1 MDEFLRDQNLIVRV
15 LIPVGALVVISGL
28 ALLLRMLIYGR
39 LHKWSAKTETKWD
52 DLLIQD
58 TRMASLL
65 WCFFLGIF
73 SAVHLAVVP
82 ESWEDHVASIS
93 PILLIVMGIY
103 TGVIV
108 VRILI
113 DMYIV
118 EVAEKTA
125 SPLDD
130 MIMGALKWIIPIVAF
145 FLGLE
150 LVLDILDV
158 SGLEEKVLPVIKD
171 WLKVHGV
178 PLGLLWGVGLA
189 LVLLAA
195 AAIPKAIEKAVQRSR
210 GDQTEEE
217 VKKRS
222 ETLSGVLVA
231 SLQAIVIAVVTF
243 MMLSEIGLNIAP
255 MIAGVGVVG
264 IAIGFGAQSLVKDI
278 ISGLFILLENQ
289 YRKGD
294 VVKIADASGLVED
307 INLRRT
313 ILRDTDGVVH
323 SVPNG
328 EIRVA
333 SNLTKGWSRVN
344 LNIGVDYATDLDK
357 AIAVINRVGKEL
369 AEDPAW
375 SAQILK
381 PPQVLRVDNLGDS
394 AIDIKILGD
403 TKPMQQWA
411 VTGELR
417 LRLKK
422 AFDKENIEIP
432 WPITKVYFG
441 NAPEIPVPQSPDK
454 KKGQGHLPPAAG

>member
-1 MDEFLRDQNLIVRV
+1 MDEFLRNISENAIVRIAV
-15 LIPVGALVVISGL
+15 PIAVLVVVTGL
-28 ALLLRMLIYGR
+28 ALLIRMVVYRTLK
-39 LHKWSAKTETKWD
+39 KWSAKTETEWD
-52 DLLIQD
+52 DIIIHS
-58 TRMASLL
+58 THFASLL

-73 SAVHLAVVP
+73 AAIHLAVVP
-82 ESWEDHVASIS
+82 ESWEGRVASIS

-103 TGVIV
+103 TGVII
-108 VRILI
+108 VRVFI
-113 DMYIV
+113 DWYL
-118 EVAEKTA
+118 VAVAAKTS

-130 MIMGALKWIIPIVAF
+130 LIMGLLKWIVPIIAF
-145 FLGLE
+145 FLGAVLI
-150 LVLDILDV
+150 LDLLDIHTI
-158 SGLEEKVLPVIKD
+158 ENKVLPPVKD
-171 WLKVHGV
+171 WLKTHGP

-189 LVLLAA
+189 LVLLAT

-217 VKKRS
+217 VKKRA

-264 IAIGFGAQSLVKDI
+264 VAIGFGAQSLVKDI

-313 ILRDTDGVVH
+313 LLRDMDGVVH

-344 LNIGVDYATDLDK
+344 LNIGVDYGTDLDR
-357 AIAVINRVGKEL
+357 AIEVINRVGKEL
-369 AEDPAW
+369 AEDPVW

-441 NAPEIPVPQSPDK
+441 NASEIPAPQSPE
-454 KKGQGHLPPAAG
+454 KKG

>member
-1 MDEFLRDQNLIVRV
+1 MDEFLRNISENAIVRIAV
-15 LIPVGALVVISGL
+15 PIAVLVVVTGL
-28 ALLLRMLIYGR
+28 ALLIRMVVYRTLK
-39 LHKWSAKTETKWD
+39 KWSAKTETEWD
-52 DLLIQD
+52 DIIIHS
-58 TRMASLL
+58 THFASLL

-73 SAVHLAVVP
+73 AAIHLAVVP
-82 ESWEDHVASIS
+82 ESWEGRVASIS

-103 TGVIV
+103 TGVII
-108 VRILI
+108 VRVFI
-113 DMYIV
+113 DWYL
-118 EVAEKTA
+118 VAVAAKTS

-130 MIMGALKWIIPIVAF
+130 LIMGLLKWIVPIIAF
-145 FLGLE
+145 FLGAVLI
-150 LVLDILDV
+150 LDLLDIHTI
-158 SGLEEKVLPVIKD
+158 ENKVLPPVKD
-171 WLKVHGV
+171 WLKTHGP

-189 LVLLAA
+189 LVLLAT

-217 VKKRS
+217 VKKRA

-264 IAIGFGAQSLVKDI
+264 VAIGFGAQSLVKDI

-313 ILRDTDGVVH
+313 LLRDMDGVVH

-344 LNIGVDYATDLDK
+344 LNIGVDYGTDLDR
-357 AIAVINRVGKEL
+357 AIEVINRVGKEL
-369 AEDPAW
+369 AEDPVW

-441 NAPEIPVPQSPDK
+441 NAPEIPAPQSPE
-454 KKGQGHLPPAAG
+454 KKG